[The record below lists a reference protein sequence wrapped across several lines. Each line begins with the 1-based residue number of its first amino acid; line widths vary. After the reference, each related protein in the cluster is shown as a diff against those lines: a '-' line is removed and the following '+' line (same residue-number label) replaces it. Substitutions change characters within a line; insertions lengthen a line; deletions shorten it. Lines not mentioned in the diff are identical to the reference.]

1 MKGKG
6 LVSQQRAILRYIGKY
21 AGLYPQDPFKAL
33 LVDEFMDACED
44 LVQILLPS
52 FMEKDEELKLKM
64 RNELTEP
71 ESPFRKQ
78 LANLEKRLIH
88 NGGPYAVGGSLTIAD
103 IILAQPIEFDI
114 RSGSMQGIPNDILV
128 SFPSPPLRTTLLLT
142 LTSFCCQ
149 QTSGRTILHW
159 TSTRTSWLL

>member
-1 MKGKG
+1 LKGKG

-114 RSGSMQGIPNDILV
+114 RSGSMQGIPNDILRKDY
-128 SFPSPPLRTTLLLT
+128 PALDKHADLMAALT
-142 LTSFCCQ
+142 C
-149 QTSGRTILHW
+149 W
-159 TSTRTSWLL
+159 KMD